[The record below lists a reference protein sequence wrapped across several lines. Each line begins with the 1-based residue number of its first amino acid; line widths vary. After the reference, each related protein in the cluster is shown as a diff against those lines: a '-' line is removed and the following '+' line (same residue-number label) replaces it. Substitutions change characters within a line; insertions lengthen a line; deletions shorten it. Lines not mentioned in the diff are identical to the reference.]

1 MKLPIPIYL
10 AVEDE
15 LSEWVVRC
23 ALRKRPTDYAVGAV
37 FSQGGFGYLKRQAP
51 AFNNAAK
58 RCPFLLLTDLDKC
71 PCPPQLI
78 EDWLGRPKH
87 PHFLLRVAV
96 REVESWLLGDPTG
109 LKTFLGLR
117 MPVVLPNPEQLADPK
132 QELLKLALNS
142 PRRAMRDAL
151 VWKDESSGRLFQG
164 PDYNATLARFVAKEW
179 DIAGARNACRSLDR
193 LFLALERI
201 EAEFASNH
209 ARGL

>member
-1 MKLPIPIYL
+1 MKAPIPIYL

-15 LSEWVVRC
+15 LSEWVVRR
-23 ALRKRPTDYAVGAV
+23 ALFSRPADYAVGAV
-37 FSQGGFGYLKRQAP
+37 FSQGGYGYLKKQAP

-58 RCPFLLLTDLDKC
+58 GCPFLLLADLDRS

-96 REVESWLLGDPTG
+96 REVESWLLGDPAG

-117 MPVVLPNPEQLADPK
+117 KPFDFAEPEQLVDPK
-132 QELLKLALNS
+132 QELLKLALSS
-142 PRRAMRDAL
+142 PRRTVREAL

-164 PDYNATLARFVAKEW
+164 PDYNATLAKFAAKDW
-179 DIAGARNACRSLDR
+179 NLAGASNKCRSLDR
-193 LFLALERI
+193 LLLALQRMES
-201 EAEFASNH
+201 EAAP
-209 ARGL
+209 G

>member
-1 MKLPIPIYL
+1 MRR
-10 AVEDE
+10 A
-15 LSEWVVRC
+15 LSTRS
-23 ALRKRPTDYAVGAV
+23 TGYAIGAV

-58 RCPFLLLTDLDKC
+58 RCPFLLLTDLDQS

-87 PHFLLRVAV
+87 RHFLLRVAV

-117 MPVVLPNPEQLADPK
+117 MQIALPNPEQLADPK
-132 QELLKLALNS
+132 QELLKLALYS

-151 VWKDESSGRLFQG
+151 AWKDESSGRLFQG
-164 PDYNATLARFVAKEW
+164 PDYNATLAKFVAEVW
-179 DIAGARNACRSLDR
+179 DITGARNGCHSLDR

-209 ARGL
+209 AKGL